1 MNISVIGTGYVGLVT
16 GTCFAEMG
24 YNVICVDIDETKI
37 ANLKNGIMPIYEPGL
52 KEMVVRNY
60 AEKRLSFTTDIQ
72 EASEKS
78 NIHFIAV
85 GTPPGADDAADLR
98 FVLEV
103 AKQLGQ
109 TMKQEYNVVIDK
121 STVPVGTADKVTD
134 VIDNELAK
142 RKDDVSFDVEQG
154 MIKAVIG
161 PNGAGKTTL
170 FNLIAGN
177 LPANS
182 GTIYFEG
189 DKINGRKPY
198 QIAKSGLSNGTANHR
213 RRSQRR

>member
-103 AKQLGQ
+103 AKQLRRHVAQ
-109 TMKQEYNVVIDK
+109 
-121 STVPVGTADKVTD
+121 VGDQV
-134 VIDNELAK
+134 EHLAP
-142 RKDDVSFDVEQG
+142 RFESVREG
-154 MIKAVIG
+154 MS
-161 PNGAGKTTL
+161 AGVRL
-170 FNLIAGN
+170 EGSGEMV
-177 LPANS
+177 S
-182 GTIYFEG
+182 GTVAWVGFEANPRNG
-189 DKINGRKPY
+189 KFPVEVHIANDDLPRINTTCIP
-198 QIAKSGLSNGTANHR
+198 IAHDRHLGSCFFLNFF
-213 RRSQRR
+213 